1 MKISIN
7 INKPDTMKKL
17 YNNYLDSFKGLS
29 KEIWW
34 LSLITLINRAGTM
47 VIPFLS
53 LYLNESLNF
62 TKEDIGIV
70 MIFFGL
76 GSVGGS
82 WLGGKLTDR
91 IGYYKIM
98 VVSLLLTG
106 MMFIGLQYITTFYG
120 FCFGI
125 LTLMLIAD
133 TFRPAMFVALKAYSK
148 EENRTRSLTLIR
160 LAINLGF
167 TAGPALGGVIITF
180 LDYNGLFWVDG
191 ITCFMAGILLV
202 NVLNPKKAKATTE
215 EEAVENPVSAYSDR
229 AFWIFFVAMF
239 IFGFIFLQ
247 YFSTI
252 PLYYAEAH
260 AMSEL
265 EIGLLLGANG
275 LIIVV
280 LEMPLIAWIE
290 NGKNSLTKLMTIGM
304 FLTGLSFVVL
314 YLTSWIGIL
323 IVGMLFMTIGEMIF
337 FPFSNAF
344 AVERSKKGK
353 MGQYMGMYTIAFSLS
368 HIVSHYTGLKLIVA
382 FGYDMTWVIISII
395 SFIGILC
402 LLFLMKFVKNE
413 THTKEESIID
423 ENVSSSDR
431 VQA

>member
-1 MKISIN
+1 
-7 INKPDTMKKL
+7 MKKL
-17 YNNYLDSFKGLS
+17 YFNYLDTFKGLS
-29 KEIWW
+29 KEVWW

-53 LYLNESLNF
+53 LYLNESLSF

-98 VVSLLLTG
+98 VISLLLTG
-106 MMFIGLQYITTFYG
+106 LIFLGLQYITTFYG

-125 LTLMLIAD
+125 LVLMLIAD
-133 TFRPAMFVALKAYSK
+133 AFRPAMFVALKAYSK

-191 ITCFMAGILLV
+191 ITCFMAGILLL
-202 NVLNPKKAKATTE
+202 NVLNPKKAKATKE
-215 EEAVENPVSAYSDR
+215 ETIENPVSAYSDK

-239 IFGFIFLQ
+239 IFGFVFLQ
-247 YFSTI
+247 YFSTM
-252 PLYYAEAH
+252 PLYYAEVH
-260 AMSEL
+260 TLSEL

-275 LIIVV
+275 FTIVL
-280 LEMPLIAWIE
+280 LEMPLITWIE
-290 NGKNSLTKLMTIGM
+290 NGKSSLSKLMVIGM
-304 FLTGLSFVVL
+304 LLTGLSFVVL
-314 YLTSWIGIL
+314 YLTSWVGIL
-323 IVGMLFMTIGEMIF
+323 IVGMLLMTIGEMIF

-353 MGQYMGMYTIAFSLS
+353 MGQYMGLYTIAFSLS
-368 HIVSHYTGLKLIVA
+368 HIVSHYTGLKLVVA
-382 FGYDMTWVIISII
+382 FGYDVTWVITSII

-402 LLFLMKFVKNE
+402 LLFLMKFVKKE
-413 THTKEESIID
+413 THVKEENIIS
-423 ENVSSSDR
+423 ENVSSSNR

>member
-1 MKISIN
+1 MLNLFQCVSASN
-7 INKPDTMKKL
+7 NQTMKKL
-17 YNNYLDSFKGLS
+17 YNNYVNTFRGLS
-29 KEIWW
+29 KEVWW

-53 LYLNESLNF
+53 LYLNESLSF
-62 TKEDIGIV
+62 TKEDIGII
-70 MIFFGL
+70 MAFFGL

-98 VVSLLLTG
+98 TISLLLTG
-106 MMFIGLQYITTFYG
+106 LMFLILQYITTFYG

-125 LTLMLIAD
+125 LVLMLIAD

-167 TAGPALGGVIITF
+167 TAGPALGGLIITF

-191 ITCFMAGILLV
+191 ITCFAAGILLL
-202 NVLNPKKAKATTE
+202 NVLNPKKAKVTE
-215 EEAVENPVSAYSDR
+215 EEVVVENPISAYSDS
-229 AFWIFFVAMF
+229 AFWIFFFAMF

-252 PLYYAEAH
+252 PLYY
-260 AMSEL
+260 SEIHLLSKL
-265 EIGLLLGANG
+265 EIGILLGMNG
-275 LIIVV
+275 FIIVV

-290 NGKNSLTKLMTIGM
+290 KGKSSLSKLMIIGM

-323 IVGMLFMTIGEMIF
+323 LVGMLLMTVGEMIF

-353 MGQYMGMYTIAFSLS
+353 MGEYMGLYTIAFSLS
-368 HIVSHYTGLKLIVA
+368 HIVSHYTGMKLIA
-382 FGYDMTWVIISII
+382 TYGYDFTWIIISII
-395 SFIGILC
+395 SLIGMFSLMI
-402 LLFLMKFVKNE
+402 LMKFLKN
-413 THTKEESIID
+413 K
-423 ENVSSSDR
+423 N
-431 VQA
+431 